1 MQHDFWH
8 NKWQTNSIG
17 FHQNQPHTLLT
28 EYLASLNLTK
38 NARVFVP
45 LCGKSL
51 DISWLIEQGYHVI
64 GIDLS
69 PIAIQDLILDLG
81 LTFQEAQI
89 DHLTH
94 YQHAQIELFVGDFF
108 ELTTEQIGKIDAV
121 YDRAALIALPEKM
134 RTQYTQHLLN
144 ISHQAPQLLIS
155 LEYDQS
161 LFAGPPFFVPEYE
174 LIQHYGANYDIKLLA
189 SNTENLKG
197 KLTAYEHAW
206 YLSKRSMT
214 D

>member
-8 NKWQTNSIG
+8 NKWKTNSIG

-28 EYLASLNLTK
+28 KYFPYLNLAKGATI
-38 NARVFVP
+38 FVP

-51 DISWLIEQGYHVI
+51 DINWLIEQGYHVI

-81 LTFQEAQI
+81 LTFQEAKI
-89 DHLTH
+89 GHLTH
-94 YQHAQIELFVGDFF
+94 FQHTQIDLFVGDFF
-108 ELTTEQIGKIDAV
+108 ALTAAQIGKIDAI
-121 YDRAALIALPEKM
+121 YDRAALIALPDQM
-134 RTQYTQHLLN
+134 RTSYTQHLLKITN
-144 ISHQAPQLLIS
+144 QAPQLLIS
-155 LEYDQS
+155 LDYDQK
-161 LFAGPPFFVPEYE
+161 LLAGPPFSVPEYE
-174 LIQHYGANYDIKLLA
+174 LVAHYASYYDIKLLA

-206 YLSKRSMT
+206 CLSKHST
-214 D
+214 ND